1 MRTPSKLQQYV
12 LKEVLKAFIPA
23 LIVFMLIV
31 TLGFCLQ
38 LLHEGLDVVRLAG
51 LPRYLLSLS
60 LPTVLP
66 SAFLTAVIIG
76 FARLSADNEVTAM
89 GVSGINL
96 LHVIW
101 PVGALAFVLSCV
113 ATHLQFD
120 TVPRARA
127 NIALLKYEAIK
138 QILIDRMALSS
149 QTQFNFPPWYVQ
161 YDEFR
166 GGQMR
171 DILIVY
177 ADASGMPKNIITASR
192 GTVGPDPDPN
202 KRAFIVLR
210 LEDSAVTQLGMNQAG
225 RPVTLKGGSMFL
237 RLRATP
243 DEAYIGS
250 KLKQQSFTELIAG
263 LGRLSKA
270 VRQHPERYLMPE
282 RVSEDALQAIR
293 QLSLKADEKNKALAE
308 LTKDL
313 TKLQQDET
321 TANQRIASKQE
332 AKQRAQDQKADLE
345 KQRMDYL
352 DRISRLEQGN
362 EGGIVDLASIED
374 QRQKLL
380 DVTGRIEAL
389 NEQITK
395 ADADI
400 RDTLA
405 QIQKYK
411 DKAAEKK
418 REVLTLKAESK
429 VIQEA
434 LEGRREIRKMA
445 DDQEELRSLEIR
457 VHKRLAQAFAVLA
470 FAMIGIPLGI
480 MTKRRS
486 IMIAFGISFGVV
498 LLLFYPFLIIGQMAA
513 ESGLLPTVPA
523 MWSGNALTF
532 MIGLALTVHVLR
544 K

>member
-1 MRTPSKLQQYV
+1 
-12 LKEVLKAFIPA
+12 
-23 LIVFMLIV
+23 
-31 TLGFCLQ
+31 
-38 LLHEGLDVVRLAG
+38 
-51 LPRYLLSLS
+51 
-60 LPTVLP
+60 
-66 SAFLTAVIIG
+66 
-76 FARLSADNEVTAM
+76 
-89 GVSGINL
+89 
-96 LHVIW
+96 
-101 PVGALAFVLSCV
+101 
-113 ATHLQFD
+113 
-120 TVPRARA
+120 
-127 NIALLKYEAIK
+127 
-138 QILIDRMALSS
+138 
-149 QTQFNFPPWYVQ
+149 
-161 YDEFR
+161 
-166 GGQMR
+166 
-171 DILIVY
+171 
-177 ADASGMPKNIITASR
+177 
-192 GTVGPDPDPN
+192 
-202 KRAFIVLR
+202 
-210 LEDSAVTQLGMNQAG
+210 
-225 RPVTLKGGSMFL
+225 
-237 RLRATP
+237 
-243 DEAYIGS
+243 
-250 KLKQQSFTELIAG
+250 LIAN
-263 LGRLSKA
+263 LGELSKA
-270 VRQHPERYLMPE
+270 VRQHPKRYTMPE
-282 RVSEDALQAIR
+282 KVSEDALQAIR
-293 QLSLKADEKNKALAE
+293 QLSLKADERNKALAE

-321 TANQRIASKQE
+321 TANQRIASRQE

-345 KQRMDYL
+345 KQRMGYL
-352 DRISRLEQGN
+352 DQISRLEHGN

-374 QRQKLL
+374 QRQKLS

-411 DKAAEKK
+411 DKTAEKK
-418 REVLTLKAESK
+418 REVLTLNSESK

-434 LEGRREIRKMA
+434 LAGRREILKMA

-523 MWSGNALTF
+523 IWSGNALTF

>member
-1 MRTPSKLQQYV
+1 MHTMSRLQQYV
-12 LKEVLKAFIPA
+12 LKEVLKAFVPA

-89 GVSGINL
+89 RVGGINL

-120 TVPRARA
+120 TVPRART
-127 NIALLKYEAIK
+127 NIELLKYEALK